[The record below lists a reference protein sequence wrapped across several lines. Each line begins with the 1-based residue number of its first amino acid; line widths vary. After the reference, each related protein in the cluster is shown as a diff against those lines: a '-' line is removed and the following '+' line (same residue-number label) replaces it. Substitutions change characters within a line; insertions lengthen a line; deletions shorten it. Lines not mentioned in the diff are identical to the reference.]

1 MNAPVATIDPQ
12 GTPTGFLT
20 ARPFAGTAFSIH
32 GDWVLANAQAIE
44 AQIEAQ
50 IEAEIDRQA
59 GPHAATAPA
68 AGDTSAASLLAVDAT
83 ALQRLD
89 TVGASLLLKA
99 AWRSGGSADALVI
112 HGLDADQQRLFDLV
126 RERSF
131 PPEAHITEP
140 YHHGLVWNLGKATAR
155 LEPLIESQIRY
166 FGYVAT
172 LLWTALSSPRQLR
185 WREMLIQCQRS
196 GLDAIPVVVL
206 ITFLIGIVMAYLIG
220 LQAAQYGAS
229 VFVIDGVALGMVR
242 EFSPLLVAIIIAGR
256 SGAAFTAELGTMRLS
271 QETDAIAML
280 GLSPGQVLIVPRVL
294 ALMITMPLLVFIGDL
309 SGLVGA
315 AMVCRWMLDLSFQ
328 TFTERIHS
336 FLALEHVIIGLGK
349 APCFALAIATIACR
363 HGMTASRDTRAIG
376 IATTSTVVQAIVTVI
391 VIDAAFAVTFQIG
404 DL

>member
-1 MNAPVATIDPQ
+1 MNARPVPSFSAPPDTRLPLRFI
-12 GTPTGFLT
+12 T
-20 ARPFAGTAFSIH
+20 APVDDDGLFEIH
-32 GDWVLANAQAIE
+32 GDWILANTQAIE
-44 AQIEAQ
+44 D
-50 IEAEIDRQA
+50 EIARVSADYR
-59 GPHAATAPA
+59 AAHEQQSHTPGARICV
-68 AGDTSAASLLAVDAT
+68 GGSGVG
-83 ALQRLD
+83 RLD
-89 TVGASLLLKA
+89 TAGASLLLNA
-99 AWRSGGSADALVI
+99 VWR
-112 HGLDADQQRLFDLV
+112 HGARTEDLELTGLSEDNQRLFDVV

-131 PPEAHITEP
+131 APEVHIEEP

-155 LEPLIESQIRY
+155 LEPLVESQIRY

-172 LLWTALSSPRQLR
+172 LVGTALASPRQLR
-185 WREMLIQCQRS
+185 WRECLIHCQRN

-391 VIDAAFAVTFQIG
+391 VIDAAFAVTFQVG
-404 DL
+404 SL